1 MGAWDEED
9 SEGEE
14 WPTLEDIDD
23 QIYQEEQEEE
33 NA

>member
-1 MGAWDEED
+1 MRRIL
-9 SEGEE
+9 EGEE